1 MSTSNTEHDDA
12 DVREHVNE
20 NTKKVEAE
28 YATPTKTTKKLTEKQ
43 LENLKKMRENKLNK
57 SKERKAKKQEDDYI
71 ERILTEKEE
80 ILLQRLK
87 EKLQKENRNIEILTK
102 DEPVKPRSARKPKK
116 EPTMEQP
123 KAKEVEAPEPPP
135 AQKPHNPFMHL
146 F

>member
-1 MSTSNTEHDDA
+1 MSPSNSEHDDA
-12 DVREHVNE
+12 DINE

-28 YATPTKTTKKLTEKQ
+28 YATPPKTTKKLTEKQ

-57 SKERKAKKQEDDYI
+57 SKERKAKKQEDEYI

-87 EKLQKENRNIEILTK
+87 EKLQKENRNIEILNK

-116 EPTMEQP
+116 ESIMEQP
-123 KAKEVEAPEPPP
+123 KPKEPEAPEPPP
-135 AQKPHNPFMHL
+135 PPPQKPHNPFMHL